1 MKNSKILIA
10 DSYDISRTGV
20 TSILEALRKFDLIL
34 AVKTG
39 KRLLTE
45 FKKHPSSVCIISSN
59 IADSN
64 IHDIMQ
70 ELKKIQAEPRVIV
83 LANSTDLSHLNQ
95 SLKAGVKGYLT
106 KNISREELADSV
118 LSVTRGEEAFDSSV
132 SRLMVDR
139 YTSLAKKSSPSRK
152 GITNR
157 EKEILKLIVD
167 GYTSTEIARIL
178 YISPRTVET
187 HRSNLMNKLK
197 IKNTAGLVR
206 YALEEE
212 DKLS

>member
-20 TSILEALRKFDLIL
+20 TSILEGLRKFDLIL

-39 KRLLTE
+39 KRLLAE

-139 YTSLAKKSSPSRK
+139 YTSLAKKNSPSRK